1 MLIYKYIKGESNMSY
16 NLKQCRYKNGKIFLE
31 IVDSVYVKSKGYS
44 IPVVIEKIGYLDDLK
59 KTYVDPISFFKDKAK
74 KMELERKELN
84 SYIPRQSQE
93 LNLGSFLPLHVLN
106 KLKLCDL
113 SDAIDISSKRQYSHY
128 DVLEFLTLT
137 RIIYPSSKIDTYIN
151 QLNHFYKQYSFSKD
165 QMYDGMQLIGSNDQ
179 AYLEYLNT
187 RIDKLYK
194 RNLKHVY
201 FDCTNFYFEIDAN
214 SYDEYRNPG
223 PSKENHQGAI
233 ISMGLLLDADAIPL
247 YYSLFPGN
255 KSEKPILNEVISS
268 MKETCN
274 VNGKTIR
281 VADKGLNCTENIIQ
295 AYLDGDGYIYSKAI
309 RSNDDKTMILNKT
322 GYEELKDENG
332 IVVFKSKSWIDT
344 YTYSL
349 NGKEY
354 KLKEKRMVIWSKKY
368 AEKTA
373 YEREKA
379 ISKVDSSSP
388 SIIKHGFA
396 SKAVDTLYDVISDSD
411 GCVLSS
417 KDLSLVLN
425 ETKKSKQEALDG
437 YYMIITSE
445 TNISWHEIL
454 DTYRKLWEIEAS
466 FRLTKTQ
473 FSARPIFASTEN
485 GIRGHFFIC
494 YLALTLTRLLQKK
507 ELNNM
512 FNAEKIIDFIKTLK
526 AFPIANEQ
534 FLLSGS
540 YQDIIQG
547 IEKRY
552 GLKFNSKTLSFDKLQ
567 KLFSF

>member
-1 MLIYKYIKGESNMSY
+1 MSY
-16 NLKQCRYKNGKIFLE
+16 NLKQCKYKNGKIFLE

-59 KTYVDPISFFKDKAK
+59 KTYVDPISFFKEKAK
-74 KMELERKELN
+74 QMEINRKESSN
-84 SYIPRQSQE
+84 YIPRQSQE
-93 LNLGSFLPLHVLN
+93 LNLGSFLPLHILN
-106 KLKLCDL
+106 KLKLNDL
-113 SDAIDISSKRQYSHY
+113 SYAIDNSSKRQYSHY

-137 RIIYPSSKIDTYIN
+137 RTIYPSSRINTYEN
-151 QLNHFYKQYSFSKD
+151 QLNHFYKKYSFSKD
-165 QMYDGMQLIGSNDQ
+165 QMYDGMQLIGQNDQ

-187 RIDKLYK
+187 RIEKIYK
-194 RNLKHVY
+194 RNLGHVY
-201 FDCTNFYFEIDAN
+201 FDCTNFYFEIDTS
-214 SYDEYRNPG
+214 SYDEYRKPG

-233 ISMGLLLDADAIPL
+233 ISMGLLLDSDAIPL

-255 KSEKPILNEVISS
+255 QSEKPILNKVISS

-274 VNGKTIR
+274 VKGKTIR

-295 AYLDGDGYIYSKAI
+295 AHLDGDGYVYSKAI
-309 RSNDDKTMILNKT
+309 RSNDDKTMILNNI

-332 IVVFKSKSWIDT
+332 VVVFKSKSWVDT
-344 YTYSL
+344 YTYTL

-379 ISKVDSSSP
+379 ISKVNVTSSTSL
-388 SIIKHGFA
+388 IKQGIA
-396 SKAVDTLYDVISDSD
+396 SKAVDTLYDVIGEDD
-411 GCVLSS
+411 GVILTS

-425 ETKKSKQEALDG
+425 ETKKCKQEELDG
-437 YYMIITSE
+437 YYMIVTSE
-445 TNISWHEIL
+445 TNISWHDIL

-473 FSARPIFASTEN
+473 FSGRPVFASTLDA
-485 GIRGHFFIC
+485 IKGHFFIC

-507 ELNNM
+507 ELKNQ

-526 AFPIANEQ
+526 AFPISNEQ

-552 GLKFNSKTLSFDKLQ
+552 GLKFNSKTISLDKLQ